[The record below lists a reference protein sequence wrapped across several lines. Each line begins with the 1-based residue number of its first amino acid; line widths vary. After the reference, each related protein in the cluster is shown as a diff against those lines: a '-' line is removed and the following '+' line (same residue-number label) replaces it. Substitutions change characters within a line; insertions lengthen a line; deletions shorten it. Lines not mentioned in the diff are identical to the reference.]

1 MSKQHSKIRI
11 AICYG
16 YDKHSLELL
25 ASDFERIKKGE
36 SLEITGQGFSIE
48 GEITQDTWL
57 FKNGNISIDC
67 ENGFEVFKG
76 SLDNILSIEDI

>member
-11 AICYG
+11 AISYG
-16 YDKHSLELL
+16 YDIHSLELL

-48 GEITQDTWL
+48 GEITQDTWI
-57 FKNGNISIDC
+57 FKNKNISVDC
-67 ENGFEVFKG
+67 ENGFDVFKG
-76 SLDNILSIEDI
+76 SLVDILSIEDV